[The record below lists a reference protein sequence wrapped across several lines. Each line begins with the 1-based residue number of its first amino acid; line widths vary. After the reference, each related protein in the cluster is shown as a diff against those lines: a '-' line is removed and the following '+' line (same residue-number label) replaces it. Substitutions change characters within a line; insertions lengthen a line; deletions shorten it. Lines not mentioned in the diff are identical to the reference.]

1 MENLNSR
8 KKMLIISSYPPR
20 QCGIATFTEDII
32 HSIATVFGD
41 SLPIEV
47 CALESNHNH
56 FNYPNEVSYV
66 LQTSEL
72 EEYRNLADK
81 INARTDIGLVC
92 IQHEFGLFGGEYGD
106 YLLSFLLALSK
117 PIITVFHTVLPFP
130 DEKRLKNVQAIGDLS
145 NRIIVLTNRSK
156 EILIDRYGYQNSKI
170 GVIPHGTHI
179 VLWEEKEIN
188 KYQFGYKDN
197 IILSNFGL
205 LSENKGIETVLYALP
220 DIVEKYPEVLF
231 LVIGKTHPEVVK
243 REGEKYRNKLKN
255 IIKESKL
262 EKHVVFID
270 EYLALDQLLKY
281 ISLSDIYLFSSKDPH
296 QAVSG
301 TFAYAMSG
309 GCPIISTPIP
319 HAVECIK
326 DSGILLEK
334 FDEPKEFRDALLQLI
349 ENKELRIEMGR
360 RGYIATHASTWE
372 NIAIQYALI
381 FGELTNKME
390 ELRFNFPPIKL
401 DHIINMTTKIGML
414 QFSKLSEPDVE
425 FGYTL
430 DDNARALVYIVKYHC
445 FNRDCTSLKLAY
457 TYLAFIE
464 NMQSGNADFKNYID
478 YNGNFTSQNEESN
491 LDDAYGRVFW
501 SLGYVLSKRKILPL
515 DFVLRAEILWEKSI
529 SWIREINSPRAIAYI
544 LKGLYKY
551 HKVHPEEYI
560 KELTVEL
567 SNKLLNYYHV
577 SAKANWH
584 WYEDYV
590 SYANNILPEAM
601 MYGYLVTDNK
611 EYKKI
616 AEVTF
621 DFLLS
626 HYFMKGQIKV
636 VSKKGWFKKKNE
648 REFYGEQPIE
658 VVSTI
663 VTLDLFYEV
672 TGNQKYKNQLEV
684 AFSWFLGNNHLNQIM
699 YNTKNGASY
708 DGLED
713 KEVNI
718 NQGAESALC
727 FFNAQMIMEKYLN
740 NQSVHKTKVA
750 PNKRLFESE
759 LQLNNY
765 LLSQNHKQA
774 KEWEQDVE
782 AK

>member
-1 MENLNSR
+1 METS
-8 KKMLIISSYPPR
+8 KMKMLIISSYPPR
-20 QCGIATFTEDII
+20 QCGIATFTQDII
-32 HSIATVFGD
+32 NSIATVFGD

-56 FNYPNEVSYV
+56 FKYSNEVGYV

-81 INARTDIGLVC
+81 INARDDIGIVC
-92 IQHEFGLFGGEYGD
+92 VQHEFGLFGGEYGD

-117 PIITVFHTVLPFP
+117 PIITVFHTVLPCP

-145 NRIIVLTNRSK
+145 NRIVVLTNRSK
-156 EILIDRYGYQNSKI
+156 ELLVNHYNYQNSKLV
-170 GVIPHGTHI
+170 VIPHGTHI

-188 KYQFGYKDN
+188 KYQFGFKDN

-205 LSENKGIETVLYALP
+205 LGENKGIETVLYALP
-220 DIVEKYPEVLF
+220 DIVGKYPEVIF
-231 LVIGKTHPEVVK
+231 LVIGKTHPEVFK

-309 GCPIISTPIP
+309 GCPVISTPIP
-319 HAVECIK
+319 HAVECIR
-326 DSGILLEK
+326 DSGVLLEK
-334 FDEPKEFRDALLQLI
+334 FDEPKEFKDAILHLL

-360 RGYIATHASTWE
+360 KGYIATHASTWE

-401 DHIINMTTKIGML
+401 DHIINMTTKVGML
-414 QFSKLSEPDVE
+414 QFSKLSKPDPE
-425 FGYTL
+425 SGYTL
-430 DDNARALVYIVKYHC
+430 DDNARALIYMVKYHC
-445 FNRDCTSLKLAY
+445 FNRDSASLKLAY
-457 TYLAFIE
+457 TYLTFIE
-464 NMQSGNADFKNYID
+464 NMQSGNADFKNYMD
-478 YNGNFTSQNEESN
+478 YDGNFTSQNEESN
-491 LDDAYGRVFW
+491 LEDAHGRVFW
-501 SLGYVLSKRKILPL
+501 SLGYVLSKKKILPL
-515 DFVLRAEILWEKSI
+515 DFVLRAEILWAKSI
-529 SWIREINSPRAIAYI
+529 KWIDKINSPRAIAYI

-551 HKVHPEEYI
+551 NKVDPREHI
-560 KELTVEL
+560 KALTVEL
-567 SNKLLNYYHV
+567 SDKLLNYYHV

-584 WYEDYV
+584 WYEDYL

-601 MYGYLVTDNK
+601 MYGYLVTGNK

-663 VTLDLFYEV
+663 AALDLFYEE
-672 TGNQKYKNQLEV
+672 TGNLKYRNQLEV

-699 YNTKNGASY
+699 YNTKNGAAY
-708 DGLED
+708 DGLENT
-713 KEVNI
+713 EVNI

-727 FFNAQMIMEKYLN
+727 FFNAQMIMEKYLRK
-740 NQSVHKTKVA
+740 QSKHKTQVSS
-750 PNKRLFESE
+750 NKLRLESE
-759 LQLNNY
+759 LHLNDYQISKN
-765 LLSQNHKQA
+765 QQ
-774 KEWEQDVE
+774 KEWKENIVV
-782 AK
+782 KKF